1 MRSISRIALMSAVF
15 WVIVGAPADARE
27 DPMKQYGCR
36 RHHFHHHKH
45 AGYHCDTGPLA
56 GQDFDSKA
64 DLVKALKAQ
73 GIDPSV
79 KNAASKSKKPPAAVP
94 Q

>member
-1 MRSISRIALMSAVF
+1 MRSVLRVAVMGLIF
-15 WVIVGAPADARE
+15 WGAAAPAEAR
-27 DPMKQYGCR
+27 DDSMKPYGCR
-36 RHHFHHHKH
+36 RHHFHHHNH

-73 GIDPSV
+73 GIDVP
-79 KNAASKSKKPPAAVP
+79 KTSKKQPATP

>member
-1 MRSISRIALMSAVF
+1 MRSIFRIVLMGAVF
-15 WVIVGAPADARE
+15 WAVADAPADARE

-73 GIDPSV
+73 GIEPSA
-79 KNAASKSKKPPAAVP
+79 KGDASKPKKPAAAS

>member
-1 MRSISRIALMSAVF
+1 MRSVLRITLIGLAVA
-15 WVIVGAPADARE
+15 VLSTAGGAPADAR
-27 DPMKQYGCR
+27 DDSMKPYDCR
-36 RHHFHHHKH
+36 RHHFHHHNH

-64 DLVKALKAQ
+64 DLVKALTAQ
-73 GIDPSV
+73 GIDVP
-79 KNAASKSKKPPAAVP
+79 KKSKKPPATP

>member
-1 MRSISRIALMSAVF
+1 MRSVLRITLTGLTVAVLSTGG
-15 WVIVGAPADARE
+15 GAPADAR
-27 DPMKQYGCR
+27 DDSMKKYGCR
-36 RHHFHHHKH
+36 RHHFHHHNH

-56 GQDFDSKA
+56 GRDFDSKA

-73 GIDPSV
+73 GID
-79 KNAASKSKKPPAAVP
+79 ASTSQQKKPAATS

>member
-1 MRSISRIALMSAVF
+1 MRSILRIALMSAVF
-15 WVIVGAPADARE
+15 WTVAAGAPADARE

-73 GIDPSV
+73 GIDPS
-79 KNAASKSKKPPAAVP
+79 AADKSKKPAAAP

>member
-1 MRSISRIALMSAVF
+1 MHSVLRIALMGLAVAVLSAVG
-15 WVIVGAPADARE
+15 GAPADAR
-27 DPMKQYGCR
+27 DDSMKPYGCR
-36 RHHFHHHKH
+36 RHHFHHHNH

-73 GIDPSV
+73 GIDVP
-79 KNAASKSKKPPAAVP
+79 KTSKKPSATP

>member
-1 MRSISRIALMSAVF
+1 MRSMVRIGFMGAGIAVF
-15 WVIVGAPADARE
+15 WAAAGTLADARE
-27 DPMKQYGCR
+27 DPMARHGCH

-73 GIDPSV
+73 GIDPS
-79 KNAASKSKKPPAAVP
+79 ATSKSKKPAAAS